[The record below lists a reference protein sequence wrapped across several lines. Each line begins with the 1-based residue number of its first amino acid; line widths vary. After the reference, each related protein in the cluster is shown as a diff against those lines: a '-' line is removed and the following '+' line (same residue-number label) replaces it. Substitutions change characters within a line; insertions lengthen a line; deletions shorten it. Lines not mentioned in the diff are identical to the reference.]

1 MVVDSYEIHY
11 YNIPTPKQENF
22 RIQ

>member
-11 YNIPTPKQENF
+11 YNIPTPKQEKF